1 MRAVDPSRQWFEAQL
16 CSYDANVIMPQ
27 SMHMVHASFCILGA
41 NLDSCFRF
49 VMPPHLSTGDNMFGD
64 VRPSLLPSIFPKPEI
79 PSFHPYMGPL
89 FHPTTMTVLRPIH
102 PSVRQ
107 EMFPGISRKTHGEN
121 GLKFCMLIYP
131 DYPQNWLDLG
141 RALLI
146 LLIFVPLWLSE
157 TGHIWGLRALHG
169 EHLGVNVTGARRHIS
184 DAMRR
189 VLSIFSRSG
198 AIMRLSQCIWGGNL

>member
-1 MRAVDPSRQWFEAQL
+1 MLQVCYASTFKHRRQYVWGCPPVTPS
-16 CSYDANVIMPQ
+16 V
-27 SMHMVHASFCILGA
+27 
-41 NLDSCFRF
+41 
-49 VMPPHLSTGDNMFGD
+49 HLSEAWNT
-64 VRPSLLPSIFPKPEI
+64 IFPPI
-79 PSFHPYMGPL
+79 HGSVVPSDNHDRFAA
-89 FHPTTMTVLRPIH
+89 H

-169 EHLGVNVTGARRHIS
+169 EHLGVNVKGARRHIS